1 MLKLLS
7 IEQSPLKTKKLRAYF
22 NDNTH
27 TDFGQKGASDYTKH
41 GDDFRK
47 MSYIRRHMKRE
58 NWDNPKSAGA
68 LSLYILWNKK
78 TIEASIANYKKHFR
92 I

>member
-7 IEQSPLKTKKLRAYF
+7 IELSPLKNKKLRAYF

-27 TDFGQKGASDYTKH
+27 TDFGQSGFSDYTIH
-41 GDDFRK
+41 HDDYRK
-47 MSYIRRHMKRE
+47 QLYIQRHRKRE
-58 NWDNPKSAGA
+58 NWNDPKSAGS
-68 LSLYILWNKK
+68 LSIYILWNKK
-78 TIEASIANYKKHFR
+78 SIKASIADYKKRFH